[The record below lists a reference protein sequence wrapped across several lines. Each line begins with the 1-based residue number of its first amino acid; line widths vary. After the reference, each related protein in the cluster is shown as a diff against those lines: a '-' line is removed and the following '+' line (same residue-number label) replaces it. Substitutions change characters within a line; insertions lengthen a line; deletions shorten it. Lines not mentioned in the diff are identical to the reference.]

1 MDTPARL
8 ADNKPRILLVDDE
21 ERILRSL
28 GMLLRMQYQVFAT
41 SDGHEALAILKREKI
56 HVLISDQRMPVMTGT
71 ELLRQA
77 REIAPDTIRILLT
90 GYADAD
96 SALDAVNEGEIFRY
110 INKPWGPKELRDT
123 IAQAVQVALRLEAG
137 AEVAATTS
145 PDATATAP
153 VREPRLTCLVLDH
166 DVATYEAVK
175 EVLVPAHDVIW
186 RRTIDGALDVLT
198 TKQVAILVTE
208 LSLGDEDLSAMLKTL
223 KQEHPELLTIILTCF
238 KDTSRLVELINQAQI
253 YRYLPKPLRKGILG
267 RNIESTLARYRSL
280 RAQPAQVLT
289 QAVEK
294 PVEPEQQ
301 EKVAKVAQYLNWLRS
316 RPRTTA

>member
-1 MDTPARL
+1 MTMTTPAT
-8 ADNKPRILLVDDE
+8 DTKPRILLVDDE

-28 GMLLRMQYQVFAT
+28 GMLLRMHYQVFAT
-41 SDGHEALAILKREKI
+41 SDGHEALAILRREKI

-96 SALDAVNEGEIFRY
+96 SAVAAVNEGEIFRY

-123 IAQAVQVALRLEAG
+123 IAQAVGIAQSLEVAPAPDAPSG
-137 AEVAATTS
+137 AE
-145 PDATATAP
+145 
-153 VREPRLTCLVLDH
+153 RLTCLVLDQ
-166 DVATYEAVK
+166 DVETYNAVK

-208 LSLGDEDLSAMLKTL
+208 LSLGNEDLSAMLKTL
-223 KQEHPELLTIILTCF
+223 KQAHPELLTIILTCF

-253 YRYLPKPLRKGILG
+253 YRYLPKPLRKGLLG

-280 RAQPAQVLT
+280 RAQPAQVLA
-289 QAVEK
+289 QAVEA
-294 PVEPEQQ
+294 PVAPDQQ
-301 EKVAKVAQYLNWLRS
+301 QKVARVAQYLSWLRA

>member
-1 MDTPARL
+1 MDTST
-8 ADNKPRILLVDDE
+8 DKPRILLVDDE

-28 GMLLRMQYQVFAT
+28 GMLLRMHYQVFAT
-41 SDGHEALAILKREKI
+41 SDGHEALDILRREKI
-56 HVLISDQRMPVMTGT
+56 HVIISDQRMPVMTGT

-77 REIAPDTIRILLT
+77 REIAPDTLRILLT
-90 GYADAD
+90 GYADAEA
-96 SALDAVNEGEIFRY
+96 ALEAVNEGEIFRY

-123 IAQAVQVALRLEAG
+123 IAQAVGIAQSLQG
-137 AEVAATTS
+137 AAPAAM
-145 PDATATAP
+145 
-153 VREPRLTCLVLDH
+153 EPPPAAQRLTCLVLDQ
-166 DVATYEAVK
+166 DVATYNAVK

-238 KDTSRLVELINQAQI
+238 KDTSRLVELINQAAI
-253 YRYLPKPLRKGILG
+253 YRYLPKPLRKGLLG
-267 RNIESTLARYRSL
+267 RNIESTIARYRAL
-280 RAQPAQVLT
+280 RAQPAQVQT
-289 QAVEK
+289 QVVEA
-294 PVEPEQQ
+294 PAEPEQQ
-301 EKVAKVAQYLNWLRS
+301 QKVARVAQYLSWLRA

>member
-1 MDTPARL
+1 MPSHPVT
-8 ADNKPRILLVDDE
+8 KPRILLVDDE

-28 GMLLRMQYQVFAT
+28 GMLLRMHYQVFAT
-41 SDGHEALAILKREKI
+41 SDGHEALDILRREKI

-96 SALDAVNEGEIFRY
+96 AAVAAVNEGEIFRY

-123 IAQAVQVALRLEAG
+123 IAQAVGIAQQLDIPADL
-137 AEVAATTS
+137 
-145 PDATATAP
+145 AP
-153 VREPRLTCLVLDH
+153 AIKEPRLTCLVLDQ

-186 RRTIDGALDVLT
+186 RRTLDGALDVLT
-198 TKQVAILVTE
+198 RTRVAILVTE

-223 KQEHPELLTIILTCF
+223 KQEHPDLLTIILTCF

-253 YRYLPKPLRKGILG
+253 YRYLPKPLRKGLLG
-267 RNIESTLARYRSL
+267 HNIESTLRRYRSL
-280 RAQPAQVLT
+280 RSHPAQLLT
-289 QAVEK
+289 QAVEP
-294 PVEPEQQ
+294 PVQPDQQ
-301 EKVAKVAQYLNWLRS
+301 QKVARVAHYLGWLRA
-316 RPRTTA
+316 RAQTPA

>member
-1 MDTPARL
+1 MNAVTE
-8 ADNKPRILLVDDE
+8 KPRILLVDDE

-28 GMLLRMQYQVFAT
+28 GMLLRMHYQVFAT
-41 SDGHEALAILKREKI
+41 SDGHEALAILRREKI

-77 REIAPDTIRILLT
+77 RVIAPDTIRILLT

-96 SALDAVNEGEIFRY
+96 AALAAVNEGEIFRY

-123 IAQAVQVALRLEAG
+123 IAQAVQIAQQLDAP
-137 AEVAATTS
+137 AAAATA
-145 PDATATAP
+145 ATADT
-153 VREPRLTCLVLDH
+153 RLTCLVLDR
-166 DVATYEAVK
+166 DIATYQAVK
-175 EVLVPAHDVIW
+175 ELLEPAHEVLW

-198 TKQVAILVTE
+198 TQPVAILVTE

-253 YRYLPKPLRKGILG
+253 YRYLPKPLRKGLLG
-267 RNIESTLARYRSL
+267 QNIESTIARYRRL
-280 RAQPAQVLT
+280 RAQPVQVLT

-294 PVEPEQQ
+294 PQVPAQQ
-301 EKVAKVAQYLNWLRS
+301 QKTAQIAQYLGWLRS
-316 RPRTTA
+316 RNKAPA

>member
-1 MDTPARL
+1 MDIPVRL
-8 ADNKPRILLVDDE
+8 ADTKPRILLVDDE

-28 GMLLRMQYQVFAT
+28 GMLLRMHYQVFAT
-41 SDGHEALAILKREKI
+41 SDGHEALAILQREKI

-77 REIAPDTIRILLT
+77 RAIAPDTIRILLT

-123 IAQAVQVALRLEAG
+123 IAQAVQVALSLEAG
-137 AEVAATTS
+137 AEVAAAAIAN
-145 PDATATAP
+145 PALAP
-153 VREPRLTCLVLDH
+153 VREPRLTCLVLDQ

-198 TKQVAILVTE
+198 TKPVAILVTE

-294 PVEPEQQ
+294 PALPEQQ
-301 EKVAKVAQYLNWLRS
+301 EKVAKVAQYLSWLRA

>member
-1 MDTPARL
+1 MTLPVT
-8 ADNKPRILLVDDE
+8 DNKPRILLVDDE

-28 GMLLRMQYQVFAT
+28 GMLLRMHYQVFAT
-41 SDGHEALAILKREKI
+41 SDGHEALAILRREKI

-96 SALDAVNEGEIFRY
+96 SALEAVNEGEIFRY

-123 IAQAVQVALRLEAG
+123 IAQAVGIARSLESAP
-137 AEVAATTS
+137 A
-145 PDATATAP
+145 PDAAPAP
-153 VREPRLTCLVLDH
+153 VAERLTCLVLDQ
-166 DVATYEAVK
+166 DVETYNAVK

-208 LSLGDEDLSAMLKTL
+208 LSLGNEDLSAMLKTL

-238 KDTSRLVELINQAQI
+238 KDTSRLVELINQAQV
-253 YRYLPKPLRKGILG
+253 YRYLPKPLRKGLLG

-280 RAQPAQVLT
+280 RAQPALVQT
-289 QAVEK
+289 QAVEQ
-294 PVEPEQQ
+294 PVEPAQQ
-301 EKVAKVAQYLNWLRS
+301 DKVARVAQYLNWLRA

>member
-1 MDTPARL
+1 MNAVTE
-8 ADNKPRILLVDDE
+8 KPRILLVDDE

-28 GMLLRMQYQVFAT
+28 GMLLRMHYQVFAT
-41 SDGHEALAILKREKI
+41 SDGHEALAILRREKI

-77 REIAPDTIRILLT
+77 RVIAPDTIRILLT

-96 SALDAVNEGEIFRY
+96 AALAAVNDGEIFRY

-123 IAQAVQVALRLEAG
+123 IAQAVQIAQQLDAP
-137 AEVAATTS
+137 AAVAAA
-145 PDATATAP
+145 ATADT
-153 VREPRLTCLVLDH
+153 RLTCLVLDR
-166 DVATYEAVK
+166 DIATYQAVK
-175 EVLVPAHDVIW
+175 ELLEPAHEVLW

-198 TKQVAILVTE
+198 AQPVAILVTE

-253 YRYLPKPLRKGILG
+253 YRYLPKPLRKGLLG
-267 RNIESTLARYRSL
+267 QNIESTIARYRRL
-280 RAQPAQVLT
+280 RAQPVQVLT

-294 PVEPEQQ
+294 PQVPAQQ
-301 EKVAKVAQYLNWLRS
+301 QKTAQIAQYLGWLRS
-316 RPRTTA
+316 RNKAPA